1 MVEKERENDIKI
13 RIIKEIKV
21 RIGQNKQ
28 AKTIVNTI
36 KFKIKQIETN
46 QRL

>member
-13 RIIKEIKV
+13 RIVKEIKV

-28 AKTIVNTI
+28 AKTIGNTI
-36 KFKIKQIETN
+36 KFKIK
-46 QRL
+46 